1 MKWTTRPNCHVDRTA
16 CAWLIRTRIDR
27 DAEFVFAGDAES
39 VPDGATPFDMPGV
52 ELSHHDGRCSFE
64 SILLRYD
71 LQDPA
76 LHALA
81 RIVHEA
87 DVEDDRF
94 HAPEA
99 RGLDAI
105 VRGMGHLYDDL
116 ELFERTAPVYDG
128 LYAQLNAGA

>member
-1 MKWTTRPNCHVDRTA
+1 MRWATRPNCHVDRTA
-16 CAWLIRTRIDR
+16 CAWLIRTRVDAE
-27 DAEFVFAGDAES
+27 AEFVFAADVDT
-39 VPDGATPFDMPGV
+39 VPEDATPFDMPGV

-87 DVEDDRF
+87 DVDDERF

-105 VRGMGHLYDDL
+105 VRGMGRLCDDL

-128 LYAQLNAGA
+128 LYAQFSAGS